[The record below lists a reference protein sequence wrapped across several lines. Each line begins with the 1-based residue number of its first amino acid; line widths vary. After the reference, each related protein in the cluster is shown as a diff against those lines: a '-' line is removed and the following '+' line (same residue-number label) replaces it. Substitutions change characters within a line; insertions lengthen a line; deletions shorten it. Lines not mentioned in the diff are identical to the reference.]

1 MIDNTNTPP
10 PEYSDESFWAKLK
23 NFAASA
29 GKDVVGKAL
38 LLYYALQSDRVPAW
52 AKTVI
57 VGALAY
63 FISPIDAIPDLM
75 PIVGY
80 TDGLGALAAA
90 LGVVAVH
97 IDDTMRNQATQKLS
111 EWFGP

>member
-1 MIDNTNTPP
+1 LSQNTDSTP
-10 PEYSDESFWAKLK
+10 PEYSEESFWDKLK
-23 NFAASA
+23 HFAASA
-29 GKDVVGKAL
+29 GKDVVEKAL
-38 LLYYALQSDRVPAW
+38 VLYFALQSNRVPAW

-63 FISPIDAIPDLM
+63 FISPVDAIPDLL

-80 TDGLGALAAA
+80 TDDLGALAAA
-90 LGVVAVH
+90 LGMVAVH
-97 IDDTMRNQATQKLS
+97 IDDDMRKQAKQKLC